1 MKVFIWDRIDKV
13 SDAYHEE
20 GGLVV
25 FANSEHDAR
34 LIANKTDGV
43 NLKDDEA
50 PTKICDV
57 AEDVEE
63 SVHTFPDA
71 GCC

>member
-1 MKVFIWDRIDKV
+1 MKVFIWEGVNEV
-13 SDAYHEE
+13 SDRYHSD

-34 LIANKTDGV
+34 LIANKTEGV
-43 NLKDDEA
+43 NLQEDEM
-50 PTKICDV
+50 PTKVVNVID
-57 AEDVEE
+57 DVEE
-63 SVHTFPDA
+63 CVFTFPNA